1 MYIEDD
7 RSKLRPTHMDYP
19 LENLGPEHFQ
29 EFCQALLLRE
39 HPNVQCFPVAQP
51 DGGRDAIS
59 YISEQSA
66 GKFVIFQ
73 VKYSRRPLAEADP
86 HKWLLAIMDE
96 ELPKVKKLVPRG
108 AIQFYLITNIKGT
121 SHLDVG
127 SMDQLSDR
135 FRGELSIPFMC
146 WWRDDINR
154 RLDNAWAVKW
164 VYPELMTGPDFLRA
178 VIESGLSEHHE
189 RREGAIRA
197 FLAQQYSTDEQ
208 VRFKQVELQNHL
220 IDLFVDVPV
229 VFRELGSDYRQARLF
244 QGIVGNILHRTLDP
258 DDAQATM
265 YQHDYRHYGE
275 APVGSAALL
284 LDAQFQARLPHI
296 VLEGAPGQGKST
308 ITQYVCQVHR
318 MRLLKDAEALG
329 KLPLEYRDVPPRLPI
344 RIDLRDFATWL
355 GRQDPFGGDEKK
367 EPPAG
372 WRKSIE
378 SFIAALIGFHSGGT
392 NFTTD
397 DLLAVFRISSVLIV
411 LDGLDEVA
419 DINRRHEVVEEIM
432 KGIQRLEA
440 NAASLQTVVTSRPA
454 AFANSPGMPPD
465 RYPYF
470 QLASLTQSLINQYA
484 DKWLR
489 GRRID
494 GKEASDFKKTL
505 RDKLEYPHLRDLA
518 RNPMQLTILL
528 SLILTRGSSLP
539 DKRTA
544 LYDNYV
550 DLFFNRESE
559 KSPVVREHRDLLIDI
574 HRYLAWVLQSE
585 AEQGDARG
593 SISQDRLQQTLA
605 SYLARE
611 EQPTTLATEL
621 FTGMVERVV
630 FLVSRVE
637 GTFEFEVQPLREYF
651 AGRFL
656 YETAPY
662 SPPGKEQRGTKPDRF
677 DALARNFYWTN
688 VTRFYAGCFS
698 KGELPA
704 LVERLEEL
712 ANDEGF
718 KTTTHPRMLA
728 CTLLADWV
736 FSQNPKSVAKVVK
749 LVLDGIG
756 LRYLLASGSHPRRHR
771 TSWNPI
777 TLPPKCGREELVK
790 RAFDILASAPP
801 ADYGFEI
808 VELLRANVIS
818 VDESISAWRERASS
832 VMPPRWLEY
841 GLRLG
846 VLSRLALSEIADL
859 VERPDCSEESMD
871 LLYRAR
877 RLDYLERDERTFE
890 LSVAAILAREMRPH
904 HQRRM
909 ESALDALSHAL
920 DLTRYATAFS
930 DRVPVALSKVLAQQN
945 VPEHLHWG
953 PELATNTELYLSH
966 RKCVEVAALAQ
977 EESEKTAAEW
987 ATEISPWERIV
998 EAGRAEWGD
1007 RWAFFSLANLAAGIK
1022 SSSERC
1028 GDSPDLLDRSRS
1040 LCRRTRHARLKSG
1053 SKLWWKGQFSAAR
1066 TPEDRMIVSLVAM
1079 TWATPETLAAVHES
1093 LNDTLVRLD
1102 DQQWHQVFT
1111 STRLSISLAHLRK
1124 EDVMTSF
1131 DAKAL
1136 TGSLSAR
1143 TVVALASRAVPET
1156 AHQLHQRFFA
1166 DQVDNDPA
1174 ILEFVQSEALDVERF
1189 GTGDWEPDLQRIQ
1202 RCYESGALEPYRLA
1216 LRRRRAGIMRLAIAK
1231 AIAGEPAMYPS
1242 YLVSLADE
1250 SCTRSVARRAK
1261 AVADIAIREGWFGE
1275 PVPLRLFES

>member
-1 MYIEDD
+1 MYIGDD
-7 RSKLRPTHMDYP
+7 MDYP
-19 LENLGPEHFQ
+19 LENLGPERFQ

-51 DGGRDAIS
+51 DGGRDAVS
-59 YISEQSA
+59 YISEQNA

-96 ELPKVKKLVPRG
+96 EIPKVRKLVQRG
-108 AIQFYLITNIKGT
+108 AIQFYLITNIRGT

-127 SMDQLSDR
+127 SMDQLRDR
-135 FRGELSIPFMC
+135 LRGELSVPFMC

-154 RLDNAWAVKW
+154 RLDDAWALKW

-178 VIESGLSEHHE
+178 VIESGLSEHRE
-189 RREGAIRA
+189 RREAAIRA

-229 VFRELGSDYRQARLF
+229 AFREHGSDFRQARLF
-244 QGIVGNILHRTLDP
+244 QGIVAGLVHRTPDP
-258 DDAQATM
+258 DDAETTT
-265 YQHDYRHYGE
+265 YQYDYSRYGD
-275 APVGSAALL
+275 APIGSTALL
-284 LDAQFQARLPHI
+284 LDPQFQARLPHI
-296 VLEGAPGQGKST
+296 VLEGAPGQGKLT

-318 MRLLKDAEALG
+318 MKLLKDADALG
-329 KLPLEYRDVPPRLPI
+329 KLPLEHREVAPRLPI

-355 GRQDPFGGDEKK
+355 GKQDPFGGDENK

-372 WRKSIE
+372 WRKSLE

-392 NFTTD
+392 SFTTD
-397 DLLAVFRISSVLIV
+397 DLVAVFKISSVVIV

-419 DINRRHEVVEEIM
+419 DINRRREVVEEIM

-470 QLASLTQSLINQYA
+470 HLASLTQSLINEYA

-489 GRRID
+489 ARRID

-505 RDKLEYPHLRDLA
+505 REKLEYPHLRDLA
-518 RNPMQLTILL
+518 HNPMQLTILL

-585 AEQGDARG
+585 AEQETARG
-593 SISQDRLQQTLA
+593 SISQDRLQHTLA

-611 EQPTTLATEL
+611 EQPTNLAKEL

-630 FLVSRVE
+630 FSVSRVE

-651 AGRFL
+651 AARFL

-698 KGELPA
+698 KGELSA
-704 LVERLEEL
+704 LVERLEDL
-712 ANDEGF
+712 ANEEGF
-718 KTTTHPRMLA
+718 KATTHPRMLA

-756 LRYLLASGSHPRRHR
+756 LRYLLASGPHARRHR
-771 TSWNPI
+771 TPWNPI
-777 TLPPKCGREELVK
+777 VLPPKCGREELVK
-790 RAFDILASAPP
+790 RAFDILASGPP
-801 ADYGFEI
+801 ADYGYEI
-808 VELLRANVIS
+808 VELLRANIAS
-818 VDESISAWRERASS
+818 ADEATSAWRERVGST
-832 VMPPRWLEY
+832 MPPRWLEY
-841 GLRLG
+841 GLLLG
-846 VLSRLALSEIADL
+846 VLSRLNLSEIANL
-859 VERPDCSEESMD
+859 VEGPTSSARPLE

-877 RLDYLERDERTFE
+877 RFDYLERDEGTFE
-890 LSVAAILAREMRPH
+890 LSLTAILSREMRPQ
-904 HQRRM
+904 HQRRI

-920 DLTRYATAFS
+920 DPSRYATAFTN
-930 DRVPVALSKVLAQQN
+930 RVPIALSKVLAQHN
-945 VPEHLHWG
+945 RPEYLQWG
-953 PELATNTELYLSH
+953 PEISTNTELYQSH
-966 RKCVEVAALAQ
+966 RKCVAVAALAQ

-1007 RWAFFSLANLAAGIK
+1007 RWAFFCLANLAAGIK

-1028 GDSPDLLDRSRS
+1028 KEFPDLLDHSRS
-1040 LCRRTRHARLKSG
+1040 LCRRARHARMKSG
-1053 SKLWWKGQFSAAR
+1053 QRLWWRGQFGAVH
-1066 TPEDRMIVSLVAM
+1066 TPVDRMVVSLVAM
-1079 TWATPETLAAVHES
+1079 TWATPDTLVAIHES
-1093 LNDTLVRLD
+1093 LNDALVQLD
-1102 DQQWHQVFT
+1102 EQQWHQVLGA
-1111 STRLSISLAHLRK
+1111 SRLSVLLADLRK
-1124 EDVMTSF
+1124 KEIMASF
-1131 DAKAL
+1131 DASAL
-1136 TGSLSAR
+1136 TGGLSAR
-1143 TVVALASRAVPET
+1143 TVVALASRATPET
-1156 AHQLHQRFFA
+1156 AHQLHERFFA
-1166 DQVDNDPA
+1166 DRVDDDPVA
-1174 ILEFVQSEALDVERF
+1174 LEFVQGEALDLERF
-1189 GTGDWEPDLQRIQ
+1189 GTKDWTPDLQRIQ
-1202 RCYESGALEPYRLA
+1202 RCYESGVLEPYGLA
-1216 LRRRRAGIMRLAIAK
+1216 LRRRGSGIMPLAIAK
-1231 AIAGEPAMYPS
+1231 AIASEPAKYPS
-1242 YLVSLADE
+1242 YLVAFADA

-1261 AVADIAIREGWFGE
+1261 AVADVAEREGWFGE
-1275 PVPLRLFES
+1275 PFTSWLFES

>member
-1 MYIEDD
+1 MN
-7 RSKLRPTHMDYP
+7 YP
-19 LENLGPEHFQ
+19 LENLGPERFQ

-51 DGGRDAIS
+51 DGGRDAVS

-73 VKYSRRPLAEADP
+73 VKYSRRPLAESEP

-96 ELPKVKKLVPRG
+96 EIPKIKKLVPRG
-108 AIQFYLITNIKGT
+108 ATQFYLITNIQGT
-121 SHLDVG
+121 AHLDVG
-127 SMDQLSDR
+127 SMDQLNAR
-135 FRGELSIPFMC
+135 FHAELSVPFMC

-178 VIESGLSEHHE
+178 IVESGLSEHRE
-189 RREGAIRA
+189 RRESAIRA

-208 VRFKQVELQNHL
+208 VRFKQVELQNNL

-229 VFRELGSDYRQARLF
+229 AFRESGSDYRQSRLF
-244 QGIVGNILHRTLDP
+244 QGIVSGLVHRTLDP
-258 DDAQATM
+258 YDAQTSVV
-265 YQHDYRHYGE
+265 QNDYREHGE
-275 APVGSAALL
+275 APIGAAALL
-284 LDAQFQARLPHI
+284 LDAQFQSRLPHI

-318 MRLLKDAEALG
+318 MTLLKDAEARE
-329 KLPLEYRDVPPRLPI
+329 KLPLEHRKVAPRLPI

-355 GRQDPFGGDEKK
+355 GKQDPFAGDERK

-372 WRKSIE
+372 WRKSLE

-397 DLLAVFRISSVLIV
+397 DLVAVFKISSVLIV

-465 RYPYF
+465 KYPYF
-470 QLASLTQSLINQYA
+470 HLASLTQSQINQYA

-489 GRRID
+489 VRHID
-494 GKEASDFKKTL
+494 GKEASDFRKTL
-505 RDKLEYPHLRDLA
+505 KEKLEYPHLRDLA

-544 LYDNYV
+544 LYDSYV

-585 AEQGDARG
+585 AEQGTARG
-593 SISQDRLQQTLA
+593 SISQDRLQQTLKN
-605 SYLARE
+605 YLARE
-611 EQPTTLATEL
+611 EQPTNLAREL

-651 AGRFL
+651 AARFL

-712 ANDEGF
+712 VNEEGF

-736 FSQNPKSVAKVVK
+736 FSQNPKSVSKVVR

-756 LRYLLASGSHPRRHR
+756 LRYLLASGPYARRHR
-771 TSWNPI
+771 TPWNPI
-777 TLPPKCGREELVK
+777 ALPPKCGREELVK
-790 RAFDILASAPP
+790 RAFDILAGGPA

-808 VELLRANVIS
+808 VELLRANVAS
-818 VDESISAWRERASS
+818 VDEAVSAWRERLGS
-832 VMPPRWLEY
+832 VVPSRWLEY

-846 VLSRLALSEIADL
+846 VLSRVDLTEIAEL
-859 VERPDCSEESMD
+859 VERPDCVELPLN

-877 RLDYLERDERTFE
+877 RLDYLERNERTFE
-890 LSVAAILAREMRPH
+890 LSVAAILRRELLPQ
-904 HQRRM
+904 HQRRV
-909 ESALDALSHAL
+909 ESALDALSNAL
-920 DLTRYATAFS
+920 DLSRYAAAFS
-930 DRVPVALSKVLAQQN
+930 NRVPVALSKVLAQQN
-945 VPEHLHWG
+945 RVEYLRWG
-953 PELATNTELYLSH
+953 PELATNTELYQSH
-966 RKCVEVAALAQ
+966 TKCIAVAALAQ

-987 ATEISPWERIV
+987 ATEITPWERIV

-1007 RWAFFSLANLAAGIK
+1007 RWAFFCLANLAAGIK
-1022 SSSERC
+1022 SGSERC
-1028 GDSPDLLDRSRS
+1028 REFPDLLDRSQS
-1040 LCRRTRHARLKSG
+1040 LCRRARHARLKSG
-1053 SKLWWKGQFSAAR
+1053 QKMWWKGQFSAVR
-1066 TPEDRMIVSLVAM
+1066 TPEDRMVVSLVAM
-1079 TWATPETLAAVHES
+1079 TWATPDTLVAIHES
-1093 LNDTLVRLD
+1093 LNDALAKLD

-1111 STRLSISLAHLRK
+1111 SSRLSMALANLRK
-1124 EDVMTSF
+1124 EEIMTSF
-1131 DAKAL
+1131 DSQAV
-1136 TGSLSAR
+1136 TEGLSPR
-1143 TVVALASRAVPET
+1143 TVVALASRAAPET

-1166 DQVDNDPA
+1166 SEVDDDPA
-1174 ILEFVQSEALDVERF
+1174 VLEFVQGEALDVERF
-1189 GTGDWEPDLQRIQ
+1189 GTRYWKPDLQRIQ
-1202 RCYESGALEPYRLA
+1202 RCYEFGALEPYMPA
-1216 LRRRRAGIMRLAIAK
+1216 LIRRRSGTMPLAVAK
-1231 AIAGEPAMYPS
+1231 AIASDPSKYPS

-1261 AVADIAIREGWFGE
+1261 TVADVAKREGWFGE
-1275 PVPLRLFES
+1275 LVTPRLFDS